1 VEAAAADVVAG
12 DGSTTRVVGAEEAA
26 PDCTVVADVGV
37 GLPPVRMT
45 VDAAAADG
53 EEAEATAPTAVAD
66 GDDPELSRTV
76 VTAAGPPTA
85 PATPD

>member
-1 VEAAAADVVAG
+1 
-12 DGSTTRVVGAEEAA
+12 
-26 PDCTVVADVGV
+26 
-37 GLPPVRMT
+37 LPPVRMT
-45 VDAAAADG
+45 VDTAAAED

-66 GDDPELSRTV
+66 GDDPELSKTV